1 MQNTSR
7 PQVDSSAPQPLTG
20 RTRRKIVRALVRA
33 EPRSNGAGPPRLG
46 VIVPGIGTAIAL
58 LADPTE
64 LQRAGHEALGDVFTL
79 SLFGLPLTFVGG
91 KDAAERFIDAGE
103 ELNLVDAYR
112 RLAGRILGEDLFVEV
127 QPHVLRAL
135 SGASVRRQSGPLA
148 DFTARFLRGRLAR
161 VGEIDAL
168 ALANDLVLHMACRF
182 VCGDA
187 ISEALCDEL
196 ARQFHILESELNLT
210 GFFLPIETPSARR
223 RKQARE
229 RIISIFTSEVRRVAA
244 EGGADPEG
252 YLHAV
257 IKSSL
262 GDEPT
267 AATAEQLRNAALAV
281 MGAVLGAH
289 TNTAMSLAASLSEL
303 LEHPRAL
310 AAVLEEQSRVLQDG
324 QALDLG
330 ALCRMPVLLRSI
342 NESLRL
348 HGNGGLWR
356 LSRRPVELG
365 GHVIPA
371 GSLIGMSMGLV
382 NGDSSFYHDPARYEP
397 ERYCDM
403 KTDAFQSPAV
413 KDRRFGAFG
422 LGHHVCPGRTLAY
435 TMLGIALTVL
445 LRDFRIEVLRRPRA
459 WLDLMM
465 GGMARP
471 VGQLRIRL
479 TPARCAPAGVIQRS
493 SAVNGEVGL
502 P

>member
-20 RTRRKIVRALVRA
+20 RARRKIVRALIRA

-148 DFTARFLRGRLAR
+148 DFTARFLRARLAG

-196 ARQFHILESELNLT
+196 ARQFHILERELNLT

-229 RIISIFTSEVRRVAA
+229 RILSIFTSEVRRVAA
-244 EGGADPEG
+244 EGSADPEG

-257 IKSSL
+257 ITSSV

-267 AATAEQLRNAALAV
+267 AATPEQLRNAALAV

-303 LEHPRAL
+303 LRHPRAL
-310 AAVLEEQSRVLQDG
+310 AAVLEEQSPVLQDG

-422 LGHHVCPGRTLAY
+422 LGHHLCPGRTLAY

-471 VGQLRIRL
+471 VGQLRLRV
-479 TPARCAPAGVIQRS
+479 TPARRAPAGVIQRS

>member
-7 PQVDSSAPQPLTG
+7 SQVDSNASQPLTG

-33 EPRSNGAGPPRLG
+33 ESRSNGAGPPRLG
-46 VIVPGIGTAIAL
+46 AIVPGIGTAIAL

-91 KDAAERFIDAGE
+91 KDAGERFIDAGE

-148 DFTARFLRGRLAR
+148 DFTARFLRARLSGG
-161 VGEIDAL
+161 GEIDAL

-182 VCGDA
+182 VCGDT

-210 GFFLPIETPSARR
+210 AFFLPIETPSAKR

-229 RIISIFTSEVRRVAA
+229 RILSIFMSEVRRVAA
-244 EGGADPEG
+244 DGSADPEG

-257 IKSSL
+257 IMSAL

-267 AATAEQLRNAALAV
+267 AATPEQLRNAALAV

-422 LGHHVCPGRTLAY
+422 LGHHLCPGRTLAY

-471 VGQLRIRL
+471 VGQLRIRV
-479 TPARCAPAGVIQRS
+479 TPARRAPAGVSPRS
-493 SAVNGEVGL
+493 SSVNGEVGL

>member
-1 MQNTSR
+1 MPS
-7 PQVDSSAPQPLTG
+7 
-20 RTRRKIVRALVRA
+20 
-33 EPRSNGAGPPRLG
+33 
-46 VIVPGIGTAIAL
+46 
-58 LADPTE
+58 
-64 LQRAGHEALGDVFTL
+64 

-112 RLAGRILGEDLFVEV
+112 RLAGRIGGEDLFVEV

-148 DFTARFLRGRLAR
+148 DFTARFLRARLSGG
-161 VGEIDAL
+161 GEIDAL

-182 VCGDA
+182 VCGDT

-196 ARQFHILESELNLT
+196 APQFHILESELNLT
-210 GFFLPIETPSARR
+210 AFFLPIETPSAKR

-229 RIISIFTSEVRRVAA
+229 RILSIFMSEVRRVAA
-244 EGGADPEG
+244 DGSADPEG

-257 IKSSL
+257 IMSAL

-267 AATAEQLRNAALAV
+267 AATPEQLRNAALAV

-289 TNTAMSLAASLSEL
+289 TNTAMSLAESLSEL

-365 GHVIPA
+365 GHVISPA
-371 GSLIGMSMGLV
+371 ASSGCRWGSSTATRPTTTIRLATSPSGI
-382 NGDSSFYHDPARYEP
+382 A
-397 ERYCDM
+397 DM

-422 LGHHVCPGRTLAY
+422 LAITSALAGRSPTRCWGSRSPCSCGTSGSGASPAVRVARPHDGRHGTPGRSAPY
-435 TMLGIALTVL
+435 PCDACA
-445 LRDFRIEVLRRPRA
+445 PRA
-459 WLDLMM
+459 
-465 GGMARP
+465 R
-471 VGQLRIRL
+471 RRE
-479 TPARCAPAGVIQRS
+479 PALEL
-493 SAVNGEVGL
+493 GER
-502 P
+502 